1 MMNKIDRNWIA
12 VTERSMIDE
21 KVWTTSGMID
31 YLDWC
36 KTEIERIKKTGGTAV
51 LFTDTKN
58 RCCVTRPRKE
68 VMVTRYAL
76 SPLNE
81 SKRLRKKI
89 A

>member
-1 MMNKIDRNWIA
+1 MKPNRDQVA
-12 VTERSMIDE
+12 VTELSPIDE
-21 KVWTTSGMID
+21 RVYTKAGMIT
-31 YLDWC
+31 YIAWC
-36 KTEIERIKKTGGTAV
+36 EKEIERIQKTGGTAV

-68 VMVTRYAL
+68 VMATRYAL

>member
-36 KTEIERIKKTGGTAV
+36 KTEIERIKKTGGNAI
-51 LFTDTKN
+51 LLTDKWY
-58 RCCVTRPRKE
+58 RCCVMRPRKE
-68 VMVTRYAL
+68 VMASRYAR

>member
-12 VTERSMIDE
+12 VTELSPLDE
-21 KVWTTSGMID
+21 KVYTKAGMIT
-31 YLDWC
+31 YIAWC
-36 KTEIERIKKTGGTAV
+36 ETEIERIQKTGGTAV

-68 VMVTRYAL
+68 VMATRYAL

-81 SKRLRKKI
+81 SKRLRKNI